1 MTNLESPSIC
11 AICFWR
17 LFFLLLSKSFLLTHL
32 PPKNK
37 TPTKQKKKEMNPHM
51 GEYKPF
57 TLWKFLIIK
66 SYLITISFNHS
77 INSFLNQVC
86 TWNTDFNKCQSCN
99 AKDASLYTTTVCYLH
114 GMTPGEIRE
123 ERMQQKVAVKLQSQV
138 WTLKLSL
145 KLTRDPA
152 WVQKSFSTRILETG
166 FNV

>member
-1 MTNLESPSIC
+1 
-11 AICFWR
+11 
-17 LFFLLLSKSFLLTHL
+17 
-32 PPKNK
+32 
-37 TPTKQKKKEMNPHM
+37 M

-123 ERMQQKVAVKLQSQV
+123 EKNATKSCSQVAVSSSNIKIIPKVNQRPS
-138 WTLKLSL
+138 LSA
-145 KLTRDPA
+145 K
-152 WVQKSFSTRILETG
+152 VF
-166 FNV
+166 